1 MRVKTERIV
10 SILLFLTLL
19 ALPVLA
25 ALPTSS
31 FMDGSAF
38 YGDDPDYEGFL
49 KGRVDYA
56 VYDTDSLSLA
66 DEQDFAD
73 ALGLSGRYIYAYQIW
88 NDYAGFSEADVGSF
102 KVMREDGSG
111 LAASILN
118 DTGAH
123 DDGEGGIAPDI
134 IESQGLWTWSG
145 AMGYLPAGEHSYF
158 LIFSSNAAPVSGT
171 FEVTAGGVPV
181 SGDEPNLPEPATVA
195 LVGLGSMIVFVR
207 RRKGV

>member
-1 MRVKTERIV
+1 MRVKTY
-10 SILLFLTLL
+10 LLTLFLFALL
-19 ALPVLA
+19 VPLAWA

-38 YGDDPDYEGFL
+38 YGDDPGYTGHL

-66 DEQDFAD
+66 DEQDFVD
-73 ALGLSGRYIYAYQIW
+73 ALGLSGQYIYAYQIW
-88 NDYAGFSEADVGSF
+88 NDYPGISEADVGSF
-102 KVMREDGSG
+102 EVMREDGSG

-145 AMGYLPAGEHSYF
+145 AMGFLPAGEHSYF

-171 FEVTAGGVPV
+171 FEVTGGEQLPV
-181 SGDEPNLPEPATVA
+181 NGDEPNAPEPATVA
-195 LVGLGSMIVFVR
+195 LFGLGSMIVFAR
-207 RRKGV
+207 RRKAV